1 MSDTF
6 EDKIGLSPRKNLCC
20 PKSSCGRLAASLS
33 QVKLHPQLELC
44 RLVTCEAC
52 YHQWYI
58 CVQCPCGTGG
68 PMVKSLLKRHEK
80 SAVHQRNSV
89 VTTEVHYTAYFE
101 TFPDVKNVNEDRP
114 EKAQLSQ
121 QLLST
126 SNECT
131 SRPSTFNF
139 KSSRSSN
146 YFRNHAHTSNCPS
159 YLVSNAIF
167 GSVHD
172 TGRIDHR
179 EVAYHIL
186 ITLFL
191 LSLTTNQQ
199 EMFASIME
207 FVIALTEKAVHQRLL
222 KMPGP
227 LHQTSPP
234 SSMKDFRNRYL
245 RDPQSIVSNL
255 ACPEIQFIHGHG
267 YVSVCDCISNLL
279 AHGCPINAFFSG
291 MKIPSEDMLVGTSV
305 STTAG
310 CFMLRKMLYWAQEK
324 YPNENVLCLPLYG
337 WGDDYDPS
345 ASIKGGRAFCH
356 CKSIA
361 ISPQHGKHNTLDNTF
376 ILALS

>member
-1 MSDTF
+1 MFIFYRNSLVATVTMRDTF
-6 EDKIGLSPRKNLCC
+6 EDKIDVCPRKNLCC

-33 QVKLHPQLELC
+33 QVKL
-44 RLVTCEAC
+44 
-52 YHQWYI
+52 
-58 CVQCPCGTGG
+58 
-68 PMVKSLLKRHEK
+68 K
-80 SAVHQRNSV
+80 SAAHRGNSV

-101 TFPDVKNVNEDRP
+101 TFPDVENANEDHP
-114 EKAQLSQ
+114 YKAQLSQ

-126 SNECT
+126 SNECI
-131 SRPSTFNF
+131 SRPSNFNF

-146 YFRNHAHTSNCPS
+146 YFRNHAHNSNCPS

-179 EVAYHIL
+179 EVAYHIR

-199 EMFASIME
+199 EIFASIMA
-207 FVIALTEKAVHQRLL
+207 FTIALTEKAVHQRLL
-222 KMPGP
+222 RIPVP

-255 ACPEIQFIHGHG
+255 TCPKIKFIHGHG
-267 YVSVCDCISNLL
+267 YVSVRDCISNLL
-279 AHGCPINAFFSG
+279 AQKPINAFFSG

-310 CFMLRKMLYWAQEK
+310 CFMLRKILHRAQEK
-324 YPNENVLCLPLYG
+324 YPNDNVMCLPLYG
-337 WGDDYDPS
+337 WGDDYASS
-345 ASIKGGRAFCH
+345 ASIKGGRASCQ

-361 ISPQHGKHNTLDNTF
+361 IAPPHGKHNSLDNIF
-376 ILALS
+376 ILALSR